1 MTNCFIYL
9 SVLLCFI
16 FIVYPKA
23 TGNNL
28 GKVKKE
34 TVGTEN
40 IVLVDLNFYYSGNG
54 GESTRAS
61 PVSPDECGIIRNIQS
76 DPLDLSHFTN
86 ISEE

>member
-1 MTNCFIYL
+1 M
-9 SVLLCFI
+9 
-16 FIVYPKA
+16 
-23 TGNNL
+23 
-28 GKVKKE
+28 
-34 TVGTEN
+34 GTEN